1 MFLLVVTHNV
11 NQFQVFSCEQQSI
24 EIVCVQFLVFLFVF
38 QSLKIRKED
47 LCTYTGCFKAFG
59 QRNEAVNR
67 GVLGL

>member
-1 MFLLVVTHNV
+1 MTHNV

-47 LCTYTGCFKAFG
+47 IHIVSNNLWI
-59 QRNEAVNR
+59 
-67 GVLGL
+67 VLPQ